1 MLPSKQRKQG
11 IMATSIDPDN
21 CVVNIFSEKTS
32 LTDRETTG
40 TTYYYSQEET
50 NNNSVNITQLTHTEV
65 FVISGKVQMQVET
78 AGGKGCDTN
87 FCYDCGVKT
96 PHPTGSTCV
105 HAHAGVHG
113 EGYNNQMNV
122 YNRPVLNNNE
132 GRNRPGGE
140 RMIPIN
146 MHEIPNDK
154 QEKNRPHIE
163 RMNTP
168 INMHDQPVPDNNQVV
183 HMNKVLLKRV
193 AMATLY
199 VVITVYTVSTFGE

>member
-1 MLPSKQRKQG
+1 MLPYKQRKQG
-11 IMATSIDPDN
+11 IMATSRDPDT
-21 CVVNIFSEKTS
+21 CVVNIFSEKTFQ
-32 LTDRETTG
+32 TDRETTG
-40 TTYYYSQEET
+40 TTDYYGQAE
-50 NNNSVNITQLTHTEV
+50 NNDNSANITQQKPEV
-65 FVISGKVQMQVET
+65 FVISSKVQMQVET
-78 AGGKGCDTN
+78 AGCKGCDTN
-87 FCYDCGVKT
+87 LCSHEPLMN
-96 PHPTGSTCV
+96 PHPAGSTCV

-122 YNRPVLNNNE
+122 YNRPVPNNNQ